1 MLREK
6 MEWAYAQ
13 VGAFSRELFAI
24 FLAVLINELRKVF
37 WGLILRA
44 FGLKQITGV
53 TMVKAYDVKELVN
66 KLKAR
71 GLDVAEEMAV
81 VIIEETLVWVDESA
95 VLSENK
101 IDDVARLGIEP
112 LKKLAL
118 KLADKIDGKE
128 G

>member
-1 MLREK
+1 MLRDK
-6 MEWAYAQ
+6 VDWALSHL
-13 VGAFSRELFAI
+13 GDLSREFFALV
-24 FLAVLINELRKVF
+24 LAVLINELRKIL
-37 WGLILRA
+37 WGFILGA
-44 FGLKQITGV
+44 IGLKPKGV
-53 TMVKAYDVKELVN
+53 TTMVKAYDVKDLVE

-81 VIIEETLVWVDESA
+81 VIIEETLTWVDESA